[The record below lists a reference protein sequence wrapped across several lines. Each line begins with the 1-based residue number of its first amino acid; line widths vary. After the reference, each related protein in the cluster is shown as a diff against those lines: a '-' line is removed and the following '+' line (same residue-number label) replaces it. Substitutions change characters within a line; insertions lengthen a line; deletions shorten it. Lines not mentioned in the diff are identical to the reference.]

1 MPENPHPANSQSA
14 SAHPASTQPAGAQP
28 AGTQPAAGAEP
39 DGLDPRGVRFTAAVT
54 SAILALGLITGSWR
68 VLAAQTVLFA
78 MCASLGLKLNPW
90 GQIYRSTVQP
100 RLEAVEP
107 ADRESPEPVR
117 FAQAVGFAFALVATV
132 GYAADWSAVGI
143 LANAVALVAALL
155 NAVFGHCL
163 GCRAY
168 PLIRRFAPSWS
179 AAGTGRTP

>member
-1 MPENPHPANSQSA
+1 MPENPHLANSHPAGTQ
-14 SAHPASTQPAGAQP
+14 PASTQPAGAQP
-28 AGTQPAAGAEP
+28 AADAEP

-54 SAILALGLITGSWR
+54 TAILAFGLVTGSWR

-78 MCASLGLKLNPW
+78 MCAFLGLKLNPW

-100 RLEAVEP
+100 RLEAVDP

-117 FAQAVGFAFALVATV
+117 FAQAVGFAFALIATV
-132 GYAADWSAVGI
+132 GYAADWSVVGV

-168 PLIRRFAPSWS
+168 PLIQRFAASWS